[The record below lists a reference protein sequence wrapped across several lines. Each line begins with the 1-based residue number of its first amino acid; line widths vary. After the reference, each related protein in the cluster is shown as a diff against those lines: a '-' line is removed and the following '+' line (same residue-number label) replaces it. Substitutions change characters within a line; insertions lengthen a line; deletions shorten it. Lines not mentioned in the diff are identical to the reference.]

1 MSGMG
6 AQLRP
11 VVCFG
16 SRTVVRLCVV
26 LCLAF
31 FFSGCQKSVPVD
43 TPMLPP
49 AAPVSMESPETFVQN
64 LRKEAQE
71 LTTWKE
77 LAPTLRKSLNYVNSK
92 DPGAVAINRP
102 GLRLTWGDMAKTLLT
117 LQTLLPLLDER
128 PELFLERF
136 QWVEVNSGIMYSG
149 YYEPVLKASRT
160 YKPGYYPLY
169 KRPPELASHRAKGK
183 RYHSRKAI
191 DGQKVLAKRG
201 LELAWAESL
210 VDIFY
215 LQIQGSGRLAFD
227 DGTQAYVNY
236 DGQNG
241 HKYISS
247 GRIMAAKGLLRQG
260 HIYEQREWFK
270 NNPAR
275 IWEILQD
282 NPSYV
287 FFKFGHRGPTGAM
300 GQVVDGWMSLA
311 TARDFIPLGAV
322 VAYGVNIPDM
332 EKGQTPLRGIGF
344 AQDVG
349 GAIKKNRIDIF
360 CGGDERA
367 NYVASHLDAKGPAWV
382 LVAK

>member
-1 MSGMG
+1 MTS
-6 AQLRP
+6 
-11 VVCFG
+11 VCLVF
-16 SRTVVRLCVV
+16 CV
-26 LCLAF
+26 LFA
-31 FFSGCQKSVPVD
+31 GCAKRIPDSSK
-43 TPMLPP
+43 PMLPP
-49 AAPVSMESPETFVQN
+49 PAPVSMENPETFVQN
-64 LRKEAQE
+64 LRKESQE
-71 LTTWKE
+71 LTTWRE
-77 LAPTLRKSLNYVNSK
+77 LAPTLRKSLNYVNTK
-92 DPGAVAINRP
+92 DPSAVVINRP
-102 GLRLTWGDMAKTLLT
+102 GLRLTWGEMAKTLRT

-136 QWVEVNSGIMYSG
+136 KWVEVDSGIMYSG

-169 KRPPELASHRAKGK
+169 KRPPELASYRSKGK

-227 DGTQAYVNY
+227 DGSQAYVNY

-270 NNPAR
+270 NNPER

-287 FFKFGHRGPTGAM
+287 FFKFGQRGPTGAM
-300 GQVVDGWMSLA
+300 GQVVDGWLSLA
-311 TARDFIPLGAV
+311 TSREFIPLGSI

-332 EKGQTPLRGIGF
+332 EKGKVPLRGIGF
-344 AQDVG
+344 SQDVG